1 MSFEIKQFPR
11 EKMHV
16 LFYQYVEVPLT
27 TMYVHIDGVPRR
39 LLTSRPQYVSF

>member
-1 MSFEIKQFPR
+1 MSFEIKQFPC

-27 TMYVHIDGVPRR
+27 TMY
-39 LLTSRPQYVSF
+39 